1 MNPSPAFL
9 GFIAASSGQTVFEEQ
24 LQYQLANFK
33 PPHPDHAMVSE
44 EVLRGETEKTRMVNG
59 VPGDIH
65 MEERVIQV
73 VNSDR
78 D

>member
-1 MNPSPAFL
+1 
-9 GFIAASSGQTVFEEQ
+9 
-24 LQYQLANFK
+24 
-33 PPHPDHAMVSE
+33 MVSE